1 MKKRVLTIKFTY
13 NGIQIIKN
21 NHIHYYNLEK
31 AVENNKVINSDLF
44 IEKLSNIIDNLKI
57 NNSIFSDNI
66 NIIIDSTY
74 NLEELKL
81 INTIFKELSFNKI
94 TFTNILELLNITNQ
108 ELCIELNHN
117 NFKIYYL
124 NNTYEGYIYFNKPL
138 PIIDTYLKYIIK
150 NNNINNIYIFGES
163 EKIYRLI
170 SYIEKKYHIQTYYYS
185 HPKLYPLTELID

>member
-74 NLEELKL
+74 NLEELK
-81 INTIFKELSFNKI
+81 
-94 TFTNILELLNITNQ
+94 ITNQ
-108 ELCIELNHN
+108 
-117 NFKIYYL
+117 
-124 NNTYEGYIYFNKPL
+124 
-138 PIIDTYLKYIIK
+138 
-150 NNNINNIYIFGES
+150 
-163 EKIYRLI
+163 
-170 SYIEKKYHIQTYYYS
+170 
-185 HPKLYPLTELID
+185 